1 MVSTLFIL
9 ALLQMSASEQSSDAV
24 ACDASTLLQSQTKI
38 DSKQTAWLGKPSDL
52 EPMLQ
57 FVESMRTKNP
67 PERDMSQ
74 LSTIKDILTDTLL
87 PGLESD
93 HAFGQQQIDASKNAI
108 DQCITDAEA
117 HMTDVYTFG
126 NASVTREN
134 NHTVC
139 RGEEKDDNDEMTSDC
154 NDLNTFVTDTVFPSI
169 PEPPEIVTLRP
180 ILKRYK
186 NLAIAFETK
195 DAACNSSTT
204 VHDDKVEDC
213 DEAQSL
219 FETAF
224 CEYRQALLGADSTY
238 TTCNNE
244 KTSSHSSLVT
254 VLEGKVIGW
263 KAEYK
268 AIKKILC
275 YLNVWLHDGD
285 ESTVNTALATSCED
299 DSIDTSPMDISYPT
313 VPSAKVINV
322 APVQEFPG
330 STNWPE
336 RYSALTTY
344 DDDIT
349 VCSL

>member
-1 MVSTLFIL
+1 
-9 ALLQMSASEQSSDAV
+9 
-24 ACDASTLLQSQTKI
+24 
-38 DSKQTAWLGKPSDL
+38 
-52 EPMLQ
+52 
-57 FVESMRTKNP
+57 
-67 PERDMSQ
+67 MSQ
-74 LSTIKDILTDTLL
+74 LSIIKDILTDTLL

-93 HAFGQQQIDASKNAI
+93 HTFGQQQIDASKDAI

-117 HMTDVYTFG
+117 DMTDVYTYG
-126 NASVTREN
+126 NASETYEN

-139 RGEEKDDNDEMTSDC
+139 RDEEKDDNDEMTSDC
-154 NDLNTFVTDTVFPSI
+154 NDLNTFVTGAVFPSI
-169 PEPPEIVTLRP
+169 PETPEIVTLRP

-204 VHDDKVEDC
+204 VHDDKVEYC
-213 DEAQSL
+213 DDAQSQ
-219 FETAF
+219 FENAF
-224 CEYRQALLGADSTY
+224 CQYRQALLGADSDY
-238 TTCNNE
+238 TTCNND
-244 KTSSHSSLVT
+244 KNSSHSTLVA

-268 AIKKILC
+268 AIKKMLC
-275 YLNVWLHDGD
+275 YLNVLLHDGD
-285 ESTVNTALATSCED
+285 ENTVNTALATSCED

>member
-24 ACDASTLLQSQTKI
+24 ACDASILLQSQTKI

-57 FVESMRTKNP
+57 FVESMRTKDP

-74 LSTIKDILTDTLL
+74 LSTIKDILTETLL

-93 HAFGQQQIDASKNAI
+93 HTFGQQQINASKNAI

-117 HMTDVYTFG
+117 HMTNAYTYG
-126 NASVTREN
+126 NASETYEN

-139 RGEEKDDNDEMTSDC
+139 RGEEKEDNDEMTLDC
-154 NDLNTFVTDTVFPSI
+154 NDLNTFVTGAEFPPI
-169 PEPPEIVTLRP
+169 PGTPDIVTLRP
-180 ILKRYK
+180 ILKKYK
-186 NLAIAFETK
+186 NLAIVFETK

-204 VHDDKVEDC
+204 VHRDKVEYC
-213 DEAQSL
+213 DEAQSQ

-224 CEYRQALLGADSTY
+224 CEYRQALLFADSEY
-238 TTCNNE
+238 TTCNND
-244 KTSSHSSLVT
+244 KNSSHSTLVA

-275 YLNVWLHDGD
+275 YLDVWLHDGD
-285 ESTVNTALATSCED
+285 ENTVNTALATSCED

-322 APVQEFPG
+322 APVQEYPG
-330 STNWPE
+330 STNWQQD

-344 DDDIT
+344 NDDST
-349 VCSL
+349 VC